1 MAPLPKEGQE
11 RSPTSNSRIYYDGD
25 REEGARFRF
34 AALSELDERYD
45 VQIYGNLPL
54 YVRTEVLRGRVLH
67 CPDERFLYDV
77 AYRTIR
83 EFDAFKHRLYDYI
96 GKQAIV

>member
-1 MAPLPKEGQE
+1 MHSIGSGPSRGSTKSGSSSSMAPLPKDGQE
-11 RSPTSNSRIYYDGD
+11 RV
-25 REEGARFRF
+25 
-34 AALSELDERYD
+34 RYD

-54 YVRTEVLRGRVLH
+54 YVRTEVLRGRVLY